1 MKKYLVPSF
10 FFTGY
15 IALILFCGWWGDTGN
30 YQVNT
35 EVAPAM
41 LAMLAVTVSGYW
53 TAKWIFLNHPV
64 LGSFLIVLS
73 IAFFGY
79 VAGRLWK
86 GEEERS

>member
-10 FFTGY
+10 FLLGY
-15 IALILFCGWWGDTGN
+15 ITLILFYGWWGDTGN
-30 YQVNT
+30 YQVNA
-35 EVAPAM
+35 EVAPVM
-41 LAMLAVTVSGYW
+41 LAMLAVTISGSW
-53 TAKWIFLNHPV
+53 AAKWIFLNHPV

-73 IAFFGY
+73 IILFGY